1 MQWLQKKCLTDPQA
15 LCINDWSFQE
25 VYERV
30 RNLACKLYPLTQ
42 KEQRVALFSGN
53 SPQAIIFLYAL
64 LLLKKEVLMLNTGLN
79 AQELSRQIEQGGVR
93 LVFSAQEE
101 YFSFA
106 QAEQLPETAV
116 DLVWEYDRES
126 IAVIMNTSATTG
138 NFKSVPICWKQIE
151 AQVQASA
158 QILGV
163 QKEDNW
169 LVVLPVFH
177 VSGLSILFRS
187 LYNGTRLT
195 VLDKFQEDR
204 VLDLINRGQITLISL
219 VPTLLQRIISRIKRH
234 NLRVIL
240 LGGEFIP
247 QALIEKCQAQNL
259 PVYKTY
265 GMTETMSQSATF
277 NILQY
282 PEKIQAVGKPLPG
295 VKIQIRHPDSEGIGE
310 ICLQS
315 PMLMDGYLGL
325 EPISGYFVTG
335 DLGYL
340 DQDGF
345 LFVLNRRKDLIISGG
360 ENIYPKEIEDL
371 LYKLPDVRECAVV
384 GKADAKWGQVPV
396 LYVVSALSSEELQ
409 EYLAQNLAR
418 YKLPRQIIHRQEL
431 PKNSAGKIL
440 RKELWKNWSTTH
452 PLK

>member
-1 MQWLQKKCLTDPQA
+1 
-15 LCINDWSFQE
+15 E

-79 AQELSRQIEQGGVR
+79 AQELTRQIEQGGVR

-116 DLVWEYDRES
+116 ELVWEYDRES

-138 NFKSVPICWKQIE
+138 NFKSVPIRWKQIE

-169 LVVLPVFH
+169 LVVLPIFH

-195 VLDKFQEDR
+195 ILPRFQEEK
-204 VLDLINRGQITLISL
+204 VLELINQGQVNLISL
-219 VPTLLQRIISRIKRH
+219 VPTLLKRIIAGIKH
-234 NLRVIL
+234 SDLRVIL

-247 QALIEKCQAQNL
+247 QALIEESQAKGL
-259 PVYKTY
+259 PIYKTY

-277 NILQY
+277 NILEY
-282 PEKIQAVGKPLPG
+282 PDKIQAVGRPLPG
-295 VKIQIRHPDSEGIGE
+295 VEIQIREPDSAGIGE
-310 ICLQS
+310 IYLKS
-315 PMLMDGYLGL
+315 PMLMDGYLGQ
-325 EPISGYFVTG
+325 EPLAGYLATG
-335 DLGYL
+335 DMGYL
-340 DQDGF
+340 DEDGF
-345 LFVLNRRKDLIISGG
+345 LFVFNRRKDLIISGG

-371 LYKLPDVRECAVV
+371 LYKLPEVRECAVV
-384 GKADAKWGQVPV
+384 GKTDEKWGQVPV
-396 LYVVSALSSEELQ
+396 LYVVSSLAEEELKQ
-409 EYLAQNLAR
+409 YLLQNLAK
-418 YKLPRQIIHRQEL
+418 YKLPRQIIFRSEL
-431 PKNSAGKIL
+431 PKNPSGKIL
-440 RKELWKNWSTTH
+440 RKQLWES
-452 PLK
+452 L